1 MLKKL
6 HTPLGIVFITL
17 LLDKL
22 GENIVYPLLPFILAV
37 YKPDALTLGAVASIS
52 TLFAVLTG
60 PVVGALSDSLGRRSM
75 VLVCIGLN
83 TLSLLL
89 FGWAGSLFMVFA
101 SRAIYG
107 IGSSTAGT
115 LQAYISDIS
124 DASNRARNLG
134 ISGAAFGLGA
144 IAGPALGGG
153 LIGFG
158 VNVPIF
164 VAAVL
169 SGYNLLVAYLYLKES
184 VAPHRRTGPQW
195 SAFNIVIPIKNILTK
210 PLVNRVALAFA
221 AFNLAF
227 AAFTSLLVLVL
238 KNQFGWSPAQSSGLF
253 VVVGVTLTFAQVV
266 LIGRF
271 VGMFGEFKLN
281 RVGMLLAALGI
292 MLLPLAA
299 ASRPLEVVLILLSGM
314 ILALGAAFVL
324 PTARSLIAGLVP
336 ADQQGVTLSS
346 LASLT
351 GLASA
356 IGPVLVGWVYDR
368 STLAAFALEALA
380 CLVGVVLLGQTPA
393 TLAASLRLPAEPMAA
408 KGGP

>member
-6 HTPLGIVFITL
+6 HTPLGTVFITL

-22 GENIVYPLLPFILAV
+22 GENIVYPLLPFILAA
-37 YKPDALTLGAVASIS
+37 YRPDALTLGAVASIS

-60 PVVGALSDSLGRRSM
+60 PVVGSLSDSIGRRSM

-83 TLSLLL
+83 TLSLFL

-158 VNVPIF
+158 ANVPIF
-164 VAAVL
+164 VAAGL
-169 SGYNLLVAYLYLKES
+169 SGYNLLLAYLYLKES
-184 VAPHRRTGPQW
+184 VAPHARTAPKW
-195 SAFNIVIPIKNILTK
+195 SALNIVVPIKRILTR
-210 PLVNRVALAFA
+210 PLVNRISLAFA
-221 AFNLAF
+221 SFNLAF
-227 AAFTSLLVLVL
+227 AAFTSLLVLAL

-281 RVGMLLAALGI
+281 RVGMLLVALGI
-292 MLLPLAA
+292 MLLPSAA
-299 ASRPLEVVLILLSGM
+299 FLRPLEAVLILLSGM

-324 PTARSLIAGLVP
+324 PTARSLVAGLVP
-336 ADQQGVTLSS
+336 SDEQGVTLSS

-356 IGPVLVGWVYDR
+356 IGPVMVGWVYDR

-380 CLVGVVLLGQTPA
+380 CLVGVVLLGRTPEA
-393 TLAASLRLPAEPMAA
+393 LAAPLRSPAQAIPAR
-408 KGGP
+408 GGR